1 MFGQL
6 VQTITSDGIKL
17 DGFLAASPGQKVWIV
32 GHGVNSSFYSSSLL
46 RELAELF
53 SKLGYGCLLANNR
66 GHDLCS
72 LSFGTLPQRIGSQFE
87 NVAECVHDFQAWQ
100 ECLIRNQ
107 MVPYGLAAHSL
118 GAVKGAFW
126 LGGETALTQIKRFIA
141 LSPPRLNTELIAD
154 GSKKGLIFVEQ
165 LERARELC
173 LAGEGDRIIRVRFPM
188 PTWVSAATFVD
199 KYGSGHKYDYL
210 NALERIE
217 IPTLWAFGSIEVTQ
231 GMKNFRNADLE
242 IRQVSE
248 RDSLHHHRTS
258 VIEGGD
264 HSYAGVRSTLFEAI
278 SDWLETA

>member
-1 MFGQL
+1 
-6 VQTITSDGIKL
+6 
-17 DGFLAASPGQKVWIV
+17 
-32 GHGVNSSFYSSSLL
+32 
-46 RELAELF
+46 
-53 SKLGYGCLLANNR
+53 
-66 GHDLCS
+66 
-72 LSFGTLPQRIGSQFE
+72 
-87 NVAECVHDFQAWQ
+87 
-100 ECLIRNQ
+100 
-107 MVPYGLAAHSL
+107 
-118 GAVKGAFW
+118 
-126 LGGETALTQIKRFIA
+126 
-141 LSPPRLNTELIAD
+141 
-154 GSKKGLIFVEQ
+154 
-165 LERARELC
+165 
-173 LAGEGDRIIRVRFPM
+173 M

>member
-1 MFGQL
+1 
-6 VQTITSDGIKL
+6 
-17 DGFLAASPGQKVWIV
+17 
-32 GHGVNSSFYSSSLL
+32 
-46 RELAELF
+46 
-53 SKLGYGCLLANNR
+53 
-66 GHDLCS
+66 
-72 LSFGTLPQRIGSQFE
+72 
-87 NVAECVHDFQAWQ
+87 
-100 ECLIRNQ
+100 

-126 LGGETALTQIKRFIA
+126 LGEETALTQIKHFIA

-210 NALERIE
+210 KALERIE
-217 IPTLWAFGSIEVTQ
+217 IPTLWTFGSIEVTQ

-242 IRQVSE
+242 IRRVSE

-258 VIEGGD
+258 VVEGGD
-264 HSYAGVRSTLFEAI
+264 HSYTGVRSSLFESI
-278 SDWLETA
+278 SDWLAAA